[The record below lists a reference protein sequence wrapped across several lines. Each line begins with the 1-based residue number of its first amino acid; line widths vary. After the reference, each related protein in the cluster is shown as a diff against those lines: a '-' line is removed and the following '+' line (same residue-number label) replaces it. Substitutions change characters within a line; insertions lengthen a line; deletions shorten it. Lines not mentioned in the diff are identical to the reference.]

1 MNKKECALA
10 HSRAE
15 ARLLRQPS
23 TLAPSAH
30 PRGAFI
36 IVWKRSFL
44 YDKKVPCTPY
54 DVHGTLQRGST
65 HFADLQQQSAALLMI
80 TESPCPIKDRSEMV
94 FIRDLCQNASSTALQ
109 CRYRRFSLIQIPR
122 LLFSST
128 RCLFI
133 KCCPYLNRSVSI
145 CKEPLIIYFCRS
157 TFCTSCR
164 CRRDRDHWDKSLLP
178 LRWW

>member
-1 MNKKECALA
+1 M
-10 HSRAE
+10 
-15 ARLLRQPS
+15 LRQPS

-30 PRGAFI
+30 PRG
-36 IVWKRSFL
+36 VFL
-44 YDKKVPCTPY
+44 SYRNEVSYTIKKVPCTPY

-109 CRYRRFSLIQIPR
+109 CRYRRFSLIQIPG

-128 RCLFI
+128 CCLFI

>member
-1 MNKKECALA
+1 MAIKNPLSDIYLSDKG
-10 HSRAE
+10 RYPIP
-15 ARLLRQPS
+15 RF
-23 TLAPSAH
+23 H
-30 PRGAFI
+30 PACCFRSLFI
-36 IVWKRSFL
+36 V
-44 YDKKVPCTPY
+44 
-54 DVHGTLQRGST
+54 
-65 HFADLQQQSAALLMI
+65 MI

-109 CRYRRFSLIQIPR
+109 CRYRRFSLIQIPG

-133 KCCPYLNRSVSI
+133 KFCPYLNRSVSI

>member
-1 MNKKECALA
+1 MCLGTFSRRGAVALA
-10 HSRAE
+10 TIYPCAGCASSR
-15 ARLLRQPS
+15 S
-23 TLAPSAH
+23 V
-30 PRGAFI
+30 F

-44 YDKKVPCTPY
+44 YDNDKKVPCTPY

-109 CRYRRFSLIQIPR
+109 CRYRRFSLIQIPG

>member
-1 MNKKECALA
+1 M
-10 HSRAE
+10 
-15 ARLLRQPS
+15 LRQPS

-30 PRGAFI
+30 PRGAFL
-36 IVWKRSFL
+36 SFRNEVS
-44 YDKKVPCTPY
+44 YTIKKSHAHLAMYMGRFSAVPPI
-54 DVHGTLQRGST
+54 
-65 HFADLQQQSAALLMI
+65 FADLQQQSAALLMI

-109 CRYRRFSLIQIPR
+109 CRYRRFSLIQIPG

-133 KCCPYLNRSVSI
+133 KFCPYLNRSVSI

>member
-1 MNKKECALA
+1 MHMHCKGRIN
-10 HSRAE
+10 
-15 ARLLRQPS
+15 
-23 TLAPSAH
+23 
-30 PRGAFI
+30 I
-36 IVWKRSFL
+36 
-44 YDKKVPCTPY
+44 
-54 DVHGTLQRGST
+54 RGST
-65 HFADLQQQSAALLMI
+65 LLARSYYLLILSYKMATYLMI

-109 CRYRRFSLIQIPR
+109 CRYRRFSLIQIPG

>member
-1 MNKKECALA
+1 
-10 HSRAE
+10 
-15 ARLLRQPS
+15 
-23 TLAPSAH
+23 
-30 PRGAFI
+30 
-36 IVWKRSFL
+36 
-44 YDKKVPCTPY
+44 
-54 DVHGTLQRGST
+54 
-65 HFADLQQQSAALLMI
+65 
-80 TESPCPIKDRSEMV
+80 MV

-109 CRYRRFSLIQIPR
+109 CRYRRFSLIQIPG

-164 CRRDRDHWDKSLLP
+164 CRRDRVRYAPPSSLHARAREPPCRPALPRPRPAYGKPATWTYPPWDGSVAAAACSAA
-178 LRWW
+178 LRSVRSVRASGYTLCSVSTVRRGCSFRAWR